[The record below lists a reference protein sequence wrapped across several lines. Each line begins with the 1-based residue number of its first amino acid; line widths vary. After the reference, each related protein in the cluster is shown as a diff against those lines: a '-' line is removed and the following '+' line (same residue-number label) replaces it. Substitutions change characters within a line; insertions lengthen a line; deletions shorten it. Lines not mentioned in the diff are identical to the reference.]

1 MKTSCERRREQRLH
15 YNWPLTFSEGLS
27 HKLYRGQMLDISSG
41 GGSFTCQTHEKC
53 PSDGQYLMVH
63 FSVPR
68 PGVGMEKYVRCANV
82 VRIENLDSMFNRV
95 SVKFEQ
101 PLEFK
106 PAKIVRTPAIKADLA
121 GVF

>member
-1 MKTSCERRREQRLH
+1 MKNIRERRREERLH
-15 YNWPLTFSEGLS
+15 FNWPVTYSESLS

-53 PSDGQYLMVH
+53 PSDGEYLMVH

-68 PGVGMEKYVRCANV
+68 PGIGMEKHVRCANV
-82 VRIENLDSMFNRV
+82 VRVENVDSGLNRV

-106 PAKIVRTPAIKADLA
+106 PANIFKMTTVKADLA